1 MLGIFFFFF
10 KLGEKGKPHVS
21 KKPMFV
27 GENELELRI
36 NKHILIKTREWDDFR
51 N

>member
-1 MLGIFFFFF
+1 MSLRN
-10 KLGEKGKPHVS
+10 
-21 KKPMFV
+21 PMFV

-36 NKHILIKTREWDDFR
+36 NKHILIKTRKWDDFR